1 MGKDMAF
8 SIGAVI
14 AGALV
19 FLFYVSPASWKLP
32 RLADWLDDA
41 FEAEPDSP
49 VVVLVVG
56 TPENVDIMRRAVGSE
71 RIVASARNAFA
82 LDSGRIIASSLDAV
96 GEPVT
101 AAGWVDRPL
110 EIVAPPR
117 RRGVPGY
124 ATEKEEDGASAG
136 ARQQLSQSEAR
147 LLLNQLD

>member
-14 AGALV
+14 VGTLV
-19 FLFYVSPASWKLP
+19 FLFYVSPPSWKLP
-32 RLADWLDDA
+32 RLGDWVEGT
-41 FEAEPDSP
+41 FETAIDPS

-56 TPENVDIMRRAVGSE
+56 TPENVDIMRQAVGSE

-82 LDSGRIIASSLDAV
+82 LDDGRIIASSLEAV
-96 GEPVT
+96 GESVT

-110 EIVAPPR
+110 EILAPPKH
-117 RRGVPGY
+117 RGAPGE
-124 ATEKEEDGASAG
+124 APEKEDAGASAA
-136 ARQQLSQSEAR
+136 ARQRLSQSEAL

>member
-1 MGKDMAF
+1 MAF

-19 FLFYVSPASWKLP
+19 FLFYVSPASWELP
-32 RLADWLDDA
+32 RLADWLDEA

-56 TPENVDIMRRAVGSE
+56 TPENVDIMRRVVGSE

-82 LDSGRIIASSLDAV
+82 LDSGRIIASSLEVV

-110 EIVAPPR
+110 QIVAPPR
-117 RRGVPGY
+117 RRQVPSG
-124 ATEKEEDGASAG
+124 AREKEEPRASAG
-136 ARQQLSQSEAR
+136 ARPQLSQSEAL